1 MASDLKEIILILAT
15 ITNHSGARWSSL
27 IGGVSE
33 AIESE
38 TLCSLAVPRGSNVLQ
53 SGERWTVSLTYN
65 MTQTLIIRTKGPNSL

>member
-38 TLCSLAVPRGSNVLQ
+38 TLCSLAVPRGSNMLDCKSNLQ
-53 SGERWTVSLTYN
+53 YD
-65 MTQTLIIRTKGPNSL
+65 PNPDY

>member
-38 TLCSLAVPRGSNVLQ
+38 TLCSLAVPRGSNILQ
-53 SGERWTVSLTYN
+53 RTVSLTYN

>member
-38 TLCSLAVPRGSNVLQ
+38 TLLLGCAQRIQHSPVWRTLDCKSNLQ
-53 SGERWTVSLTYN
+53 YD
-65 MTQTLIIRTKGPNSL
+65 PNPDY